1 MHMPAITLAM
11 GLEILLSVLL
21 ALTLLYCIVLERR
34 LASVRKGQDGLKR
47 MIGDLNSAIANA
59 GASLRALKM
68 AAGEAAE
75 TLDDRLRRARALSDE
90 LSLLTNS
97 GERIAQR
104 IDRGVSAPRETFRDS
119 GREMPRDFGREEPRA
134 TSSGSAAP
142 LPSGSVMSRLSA
154 LKAVR

>member
-1 MHMPAITLAM
+1 MQTVFSQITLSM
-11 GLEILLSVLL
+11 GLEALLVVLL
-21 ALTLLYCIVLERR
+21 AFTLLYCVILERR
-34 LASVRKGQDGLKR
+34 LASLRRNQNGLKK
-47 MIGDLNSAIANA
+47 MIGDLNSAIVNA
-59 GASLRALKM
+59 STSLRALKM

-104 IDRGVSAPRETFRDS
+104 FDRAAPQA
-119 GREMPRDFGREEPRA
+119 PVRA
-134 TSSGSAAP
+134 TGTHGASGNSQP
-142 LPSGSVMSRLSA
+142 LPSNNIMNRLSA

>member
-1 MHMPAITLAM
+1 MQTILSQITLSM
-11 GLEILLSVLL
+11 GLEALLVVLL
-21 ALTLLYCIVLERR
+21 AFTLLYCVILERR
-34 LASVRKGQDGLKR
+34 LASLRRNQNGLKK
-47 MIGDLNSAIANA
+47 MIGDLNGAIINA
-59 GASLRALKM
+59 STSLRALKM

-104 IDRGVSAPRETFRDS
+104 IDRATPQAPVRATGTHGVSS
-119 GREMPRDFGREEPRA
+119 N
-134 TSSGSAAP
+134 SQP
-142 LPSGSVMSRLSA
+142 LPSNNIMNRLSA